1 MKPITHSILAINC
14 GSSSIKFALYD
25 GHESLAE
32 LASGEIENIGTK
44 SAKFSFENFITHQK
58 DRINIDAVSHN
69 SAGTFLIDW
78 LNKQEVFISV
88 KAMGHRIVH
97 GMGHTAPE
105 LVTPALLKELNE
117 ICAFDPEHL
126 PDEISLIQLFT
137 NKFPALPQIVC
148 FDTSFHTAMP
158 GVAKLLAI
166 PLRYQAKGVRR
177 YGFHGISYA
186 FLMDELKRLTGD
198 ENSNGRIILAHLGSG
213 ASLAAVKDGVSID
226 TSMGFT
232 PASGLPMSTRT
243 GDIDPG
249 IAAYL
254 MRSEKLSAE
263 QFSHLINFESGL
275 LGMSETSADMRELL
289 AARNTD
295 SRADNAVAF
304 FCYEAQKWIGSY
316 FVVLGGLD
324 TIVFSGGIGQHSP
337 EIRSQICDSLA
348 CLGVELD
355 EIKNMNN
362 DPVISTGDSSVCV
375 RVIKTN
381 EELMIGKMVFQVLN
395 DKINNQL

>member
-1 MKPITHSILAINC
+1 M
-14 GSSSIKFALYD
+14 
-25 GHESLAE
+25 EE
-32 LASGEIENIGTK
+32 LR
-44 SAKFSFENFITHQK
+44 
-58 DRINIDAVSHN
+58 RI
-69 SAGTFLIDW
+69 AGD
-78 LNKQEVFISV
+78 
-88 KAMGHRIVH
+88 
-97 GMGHTAPE
+97 
-105 LVTPALLKELNE
+105 
-117 ICAFDPEHL
+117 
-126 PDEISLIQLFT
+126 
-137 NKFPALPQIVC
+137 
-148 FDTSFHTAMP
+148 
-158 GVAKLLAI
+158 
-166 PLRYQAKGVRR
+166 QA
-177 YGFHGISYA
+177 A
-186 FLMDELKRLTGD
+186 
-198 ENSNGRIILAHLGSG
+198 NGKVILAHLGSG
-213 ASLAAVKDGVSID
+213 ASVTAVKNGKSID

-249 IAAYL
+249 VAAYL
-254 MRSEKLSAE
+254 LRSVKLNAE

-289 AARNTD
+289 AVRSTD
-295 SRADNAVAF
+295 SRADNAVAL

-362 DPVISTGDSSVCV
+362 EPVISTGASSVCV

-381 EELMIGKMVFQVLN
+381 EELMIGKMVYQIMN